1 MKPRT
6 RNQSECVA
14 ISKKLPPL
22 TEKQKQ
28 YAFDHC
34 FSKQAKI
41 KNKKGDTYCLECG
54 HLFHVDNINAEY
66 VVCPHCHAK
75 LKTDGVMRKQRME
88 STFQLVTK
96 CNGWQIVRTFE
107 VWKMT
112 HGTMPCSYSIDE
124 CIQRFMKPNCKDVVL
139 ARPLVNFGRYFD
151 YLADMTIKYERVG
164 VYYTPY
170 DIWAMVVYPYQ
181 QLLPIV
187 RRNGFDN
194 WLKKNTSFVTTFHRL
209 VNNNYYETIAKVH
222 RYDIWKELS
231 ETFIDS
237 NWYLIKMLIRH
248 NYKPTDF
255 NIWKDNIRFVNEL
268 ELDNHSPK
276 YVLPTDLKAMHDMLF
291 KRIHAKR
298 VEEEKQRKR
307 EQIAKKKAYAREFR
321 KRNAKLLK
329 MVLVVGD
336 ITIKPLQN
344 YKDYINEGKAMHH
357 CVETYWMRDESF
369 ILSARMNGKRIA
381 TIELDRKDFTVKQC
395 RGLQNCIPDQYDQLV
410 SILKR
415 NKRKFLKAAS

>member
-6 RNQSECVA
+6 ANERECVA
-14 ISKKLPPL
+14 ISSKLPPL
-22 TEKQKQ
+22 TEKQMH
-28 YAFDHC
+28 YAFNHC
-34 FSKQAKI
+34 FPKQARI
-41 KNKKGDTYCLECG
+41 KNKKGETYCLECG
-54 HLFHVDNINAEY
+54 HKFHVDNIHAKN
-66 VVCPHCHAK
+66 VTCPHCHAK
-75 LKTDGVMRKQRME
+75 LKTDGVMRKHRME

-96 CNGWQIVRTFE
+96 CNDWQIVRTFE

-112 HGTMPCSYSIDE
+112 HGTEPCTYSYGE
-124 CIQRFMKPNCKDVVL
+124 CVQRFMKPDCKDIVL
-139 ARPLVNFGRYFD
+139 ARPLINFGRQFD
-151 YLADMTIKYERVG
+151 YFADLTVKYERTG
-164 VYYTPY
+164 VYYNCY
-170 DIWAMVVYPYQ
+170 DIWAMVVYPFQ

-187 RRNGFDN
+187 RRNGYDN

-209 VNNNYYETIAKVH
+209 VNNNHYETIAKCH

-231 ETFIDS
+231 ESFIKS

-255 NIWKDNIRFVNEL
+255 SIWRDTIRFVNEL
-268 ELDNHSPK
+268 ELDSHSPK
-276 YVLPTDLKAMHDMLF
+276 YVLPSDLIAMHDMLL
-291 KRIHAKR
+291 KRIQTKR

-321 KRNAKLLK
+321 KKNAKLLK

-369 ILSARMNGKRIA
+369 ILSARMDGKRIA
-381 TIELDRKDFTVKQC
+381 TIELDRKDFSVKQC

>member
-1 MKPRT
+1 MLPRT
-6 RNQSECVA
+6 ANERECVE

-34 FSKQAKI
+34 FRKQAKI

-54 HLFHVDNINAEY
+54 HLFHVDNIHAKN
-66 VVCPHCHAK
+66 VICPHCHAK
-75 LKTDGVMRKQRME
+75 LKTDGVMRKTKKE
-88 STFQLVTK
+88 STFQIITT

-107 VWKMT
+107 VWKWT
-112 HGTMPCSYSIDE
+112 HGAEPCSYSILE
-124 CIQRFMKPNCKDVVL
+124 CIQRFMKPDSRDIVL
-139 ARPLVNFGRYFD
+139 ARPLCMFGRYFD
-151 YLADMTIKYERVG
+151 YCAEMTIKYERPG
-164 VYYTPY
+164 VYYNCY
-170 DIWAMVVYPYQ
+170 DIWAMVVYPYE

-187 RRNGFDN
+187 KRNGYCK

-209 VNNNYYETIAKVH
+209 VFNSKYETIAKCQ
-222 RYDIWKELS
+222 RFDIWKELS
-231 ETFIDS
+231 EAFIVS

-248 NYKPTDF
+248 KYSPKDMS
-255 NIWKDNIRFVNEL
+255 IWRDTVQFVNEL
-268 ELDNHSPK
+268 GLDSHSPK
-276 YVLPTDLKAMHDMLF
+276 YVLPTDLDAMHDMLF
-291 KRIHAKR
+291 NRLQRKRI
-298 VEEEKQRKR
+298 EEANERKR

-321 KRNAKLLK
+321 KKNAKLLK

-357 CVETYWMRDESF
+357 CVENYWMREESF
-369 ILSARMNGKRIA
+369 ILSARMNGERIA
-381 TIELDRKDFTVKQC
+381 TIELDRNDFSIKQC